1 MACQS
6 DGVATIEAMIWDL
19 GGVLIRWDPRAAY
32 RTLLPDAEIDQFLE
46 EIGFVA
52 WNHANDAGRPMAA
65 AIEQLAGRFP
75 HRRALI
81 EAYQER
87 FAATLIGP
95 VPGSVQ
101 VLQRLRDAGTVRLLA
116 LTNWSADT
124 FHHARRDYDFLAWF
138 EAIVVSG
145 EEGMA
150 KPEPELFRRM
160 VERHRLDAASTLFVD
175 DSAANVDAARS
186 VGITALPFTGAG
198 RLEANL
204 VRLGLLPG
212 T

>member
-1 MACQS
+1 M
-6 DGVATIEAMIWDL
+6 
-19 GGVLIRWDPRAAY
+19 LIRWTPRAPTHPAAG
-32 RTLLPDAEIDQFLE
+32 AEIDQFLE

-87 FAATLIGP
+87 FAATLLGP

-160 VERHRLDAASTLFVD
+160 VERHRLDAADPLRRRH
-175 DSAANVDAARS
+175 AANVDAARS
-186 VGITALPFTGAG
+186 GGHRAAFTAPTA
-198 RLEANL
+198 RAT
-204 VRLGLLPG
+204 GLLGCAG